1 MPCLVTRFLDIK
13 IRFKSKN
20 ETGFLKF
27 YIDVID
33 VVNFRLTG
41 FHLIGKALVKVSYLQ
56 NLRARLS
63 MFRTELVEGAERRGE
78 WADASWG

>member
-1 MPCLVTRFLDIK
+1 MPGNEILRYQNK
-13 IRFKSKN
+13 IQI
-20 ETGFLKF
+20 LKTKQAF
-27 YIDVID
+27 SNYIDVID
-33 VVNFRLTG
+33 VANFRLTG
-41 FHLIGKALVKVSYLQ
+41 FNLIGKALVKVSYLQ

>member
-13 IRFKSKN
+13 IRFKSKTKQAFPN
-20 ETGFLKF
+20 